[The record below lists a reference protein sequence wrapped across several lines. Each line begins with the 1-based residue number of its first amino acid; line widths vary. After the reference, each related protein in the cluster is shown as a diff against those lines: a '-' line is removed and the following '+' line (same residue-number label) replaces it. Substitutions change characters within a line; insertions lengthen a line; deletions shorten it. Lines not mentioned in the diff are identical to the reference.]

1 MKTYKIK
8 ATETTTWEIELQ
20 ANSKEEI
27 EQKLEDEWTELF
39 DFECSDDYQQDYEIT
54 EVTNG

>member
-8 ATETTTWEIELQ
+8 ATETITWEIELQ

-27 EQKLEDEWTELF
+27 EEKLEDEWTELF
-39 DFECSDDYQQDYEIT
+39 DFEFSNDYQRDYEI
-54 EVTNG
+54 EEL

>member
-8 ATETTTWEIELQ
+8 ATETITWGIELQ

-27 EQKLEDEWTELF
+27 EEKLEDEWTELF
-39 DFECSDDYQQDYEIT
+39 DFEFSDDYQRDYEIE
-54 EVTNG
+54 EV